1 MTKRVYFV
9 SLLLVS
15 LIALA
20 AFTVQDPVSTIQQKP
35 ALSTIIIDAG
45 HGGVDPGALG
55 QHSTEAEIAL
65 SVALKLGKAIEK
77 EMPGVKVIYTRTTDV
92 LAGGGTN
99 IQQSLRYRATMANEA
114 KGDLF
119 VSIHC
124 NAAGVKAGGWYAK
137 RVVGH
142 KTRTVWVGKGK
153 KKRKKTIKDPIY
165 ESYYVKNWQHGTETY
180 IWAADRVGFKGEAI
194 NQREEEGGENV
205 EDSTNIL
212 DLNSPEA
219 RIRAQ
224 LYEKKY
230 FAKSLM
236 LATFIEDEF
245 VKGGRVSRGVKQ
257 RNEKGIWVLQATGM
271 PSVLVETGFVTHTEE
286 EQYIMS
292 EKGQEE
298 IVNSVLASLVRYK
311 AALENKQ
318 HQATDQNATGGAE
331 NQAQQAQQSMPP
343 KDGNRK

>member
-1 MTKRVYFV
+1 MIKRVYYV

-20 AFTVQDPVSTIQQKP
+20 AFTFQDPVAPQQQKP

-65 SVALKLGKAIEK
+65 SISLKLGKAIEK

-92 LAGGGTN
+92 LAGGGSN
-99 IQQSLRYRATMANEA
+99 VQQSLRYRASMANEA

-119 VSIHC
+119 VSVHC

-142 KTRTVWVGKGK
+142 KNRTVYVGKGK
-153 KKRKKTIKDPIY
+153 KRRKKVVRDPIY

-180 IWAADRVGFKGEAI
+180 IWAADRGGFKGEAI
-194 NQREEEGGENV
+194 NQSQEEGGENV

-230 FAKSLM
+230 FAKSLT
-236 LATFIEDEF
+236 LATLIEEEF
-245 VKGGRVSRGVKQ
+245 VKSGRVSRGVKQ

-271 PSVLVETGFVTHTEE
+271 PSVLIETGFVTHTEE
-286 EQYIMS
+286 EQYIIS
-292 EKGQEE
+292 DKGQEE
-298 IVNSVLASLVRYK
+298 IVNSILASLLRYK
-311 AALENKQ
+311 AALEGKQ
-318 HQATDQNATGGAE
+318 HPSTDQSAPAETE
-331 NQAQQAQQSMPP
+331 NQSQQSQPAVLP
-343 KDGNRK
+343 KDNQ

>member
-1 MTKRVYFV
+1 MIKRVYYV

-20 AFTVQDPVSTIQQKP
+20 AFTFQAPVAPQQQKP

-65 SVALKLGKAIEK
+65 SISLKLGKAIEK

-99 IQQSLRYRATMANEA
+99 IQQSLRYRANMANEA

-119 VSIHC
+119 VSVHC

-142 KTRTVWVGKGK
+142 KNRTVYVGKGK
-153 KKRKKTIKDPIY
+153 KRRKKVVRDPIY

-180 IWAADRVGFKGEAI
+180 IWAADRGGFKGEAI
-194 NQREEEGGENV
+194 NQSQEEGGENV

-230 FAKSLM
+230 FAKSLT
-236 LATFIEDEF
+236 LATLIEEEF
-245 VKGGRVSRGVKQ
+245 VKSGRVSRGVKQ

-271 PSVLVETGFVTHTEE
+271 PSVLIETGFVTHTEE
-286 EQYIMS
+286 EQYIIS
-292 EKGQEE
+292 DKGQEE
-298 IVNSVLASLVRYK
+298 IVNSILASLLRYK
-311 AALENKQ
+311 AALEGKQ
-318 HQATDQNATGGAE
+318 HPSTDQSAPVETE
-331 NQAQQAQQSMPP
+331 SQSQQSQPAVPP
-343 KDGNRK
+343 KDNQ

>member
-20 AFTVQDPVSTIQQKP
+20 AFTVHDPVSPQQQKP

-65 SVALKLGKAIEK
+65 SVAMKLGKAIEK

-137 RVVGH
+137 RVIGH
-142 KTRTVWVGKGK
+142 KTRTVMVGKGK
-153 KKRKKTIKDPIY
+153 KKKKKTIKDPIY
-165 ESYYVKNWQHGTETY
+165 ETYYVKNWQHGTETY
-180 IWAADRVGFKGEAI
+180 IWAADRGGFKSDAI
-194 NQREEEGGENV
+194 NLSQEEGGENV

-236 LATFIEDEF
+236 LANYIEEEF

-298 IVNSVLASLVRYK
+298 IVNSVLASLIRYK
-311 AALENKQ
+311 AALEGKQ
-318 HQATDQNATGGAE
+318 HQASGQNAPGNTG
-331 NQAQQAQQSMPP
+331 NQEQQPQPAAIP
-343 KDGNRK
+343 KDANRK

>member
-1 MTKRVYFV
+1 MIKRVYYV

-20 AFTVQDPVSTIQQKP
+20 AFTVKDPVPSMEQKP

-65 SVALKLGKAIEK
+65 SVALKLGKAVEK
-77 EMPGVKVIYTRTTDV
+77 EMPGVKVIFTRTTDV

-99 IQQSLRYRATMANEA
+99 IQQSLRYRANMANEA

-142 KTRTVWVGKGK
+142 KTKTVWVGKGK
-153 KKRKKTIKDPIY
+153 KRRKKTIKDPIY

-180 IWAADRVGFKGEAI
+180 IWAADRGGFKGEAI
-194 NQREEEGGENV
+194 KTTTEEGGENV

-230 FAKSLM
+230 FAKSLT
-236 LATFIEDEF
+236 LATMIEEEF

-298 IVNSVLASLVRYK
+298 IVQQILASLLRYK
-311 AALENKQ
+311 TALEGKQ
-318 HQATDQNATGGAE
+318 HQSTEQSAPDAAETQSQPAQATQ
-331 NQAQQAQQSMPP
+331 P
-343 KDGNRK
+343 KDSLRK